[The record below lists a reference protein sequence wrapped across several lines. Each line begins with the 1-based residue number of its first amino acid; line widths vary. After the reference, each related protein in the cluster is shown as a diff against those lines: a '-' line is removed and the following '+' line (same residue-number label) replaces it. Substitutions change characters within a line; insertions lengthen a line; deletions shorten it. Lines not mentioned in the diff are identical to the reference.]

1 MYYLLFFFFQDYVE
15 DFNCNF
21 AWKYA
26 GIEPPVFAALVPN
39 SADKPLK
46 EVMEEIMGDHEMM
59 VYSYTWLGS
68 NGSYPLAM

>member
-1 MYYLLFFFFQDYVE
+1 MWKILTVI
-15 DFNCNF
+15 F
-21 AWKYA
+21 AWKYT

-59 VYSYTWLGS
+59 VYSYNST
-68 NGSYPLAM
+68 

>member
-1 MYYLLFFFFQDYVE
+1 MSLTADNLSTVCFFQNNVE
-15 DFNCNF
+15 DFNCNL

-59 VYSYTWLGS
+59 VLSYIST
-68 NGSYPLAM
+68 